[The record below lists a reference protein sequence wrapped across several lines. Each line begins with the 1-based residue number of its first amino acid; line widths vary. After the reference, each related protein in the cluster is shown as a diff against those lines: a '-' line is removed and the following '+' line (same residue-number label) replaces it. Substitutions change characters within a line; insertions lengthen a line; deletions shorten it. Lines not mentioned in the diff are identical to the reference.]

1 MRSLL
6 LPFRHVP
13 SLDLDRNHA
22 CMLAKEFMRCWP
34 TFIAVPEI
42 LHACRYFLL
51 GLVPDHSYEARVS
64 HPASVGR
71 SRAPVRMA
79 PARPQMIN
87 NSMRHDPMRVRVQI
101 PARVLISI
109 GDLEAGLR

>member
-1 MRSLL
+1 M
-6 LPFRHVP
+6 
-13 SLDLDRNHA
+13 
-22 CMLAKEFMRCWP
+22 
-34 TFIAVPEI
+34 
-42 LHACRYFLL
+42 
-51 GLVPDHSYEARVS
+51 
-64 HPASVGR
+64 
-71 SRAPVRMA
+71 RMA